1 MTGAAHPRR
10 SCQITGQHRAGT
22 HLRTLIRRSPH
33 ADHRSLILSQAPR
46 LDEPAQVTLVVTSTL
61 DAPGTTA
68 EILLPPGAVAT
79 GGALTWTGDLQAQQ
93 PQQLQATIKFTQE
106 GDWTLQGKALRP
118 AGGRDVW
125 GDLAVIYLHVT
136 REAGQAGFLKE
147 PNAPHTGGQA
157 SPTITATTPSKE
169 ALMTGPPTKTHL
181 ESRRSTTQL
190 LRRLLIHRDESHT
203 PS

>member
-1 MTGAAHPRR
+1 MNTLQQMKAILFLLTGVLTLVACGGTPVVAPPPPGIAAQTP
-10 SCQITGQHRAGT
+10 AGT
-22 HLRTLIRRSPH
+22 VKSPIYGRSTGEVRTPISVL
-33 ADHRSLILSQAPR
+33 LILSHAPR
-46 LDEPAQVTLVVTSTL
+46 LDEPAQVTLVITSTL
-61 DAPGTTA
+61 AAPGTTA
-68 EILLPPGAVAT
+68 EILLPSGAVAT
-79 GGALTWTGDLQAQQ
+79 GGALIWTGDLQPQQ

-157 SPTITATTPSKE
+157 SPTIAATTP
-169 ALMTGPPTKTHL
+169 
-181 ESRRSTTQL
+181 
-190 LRRLLIHRDESHT
+190 
-203 PS
+203 

>member
-1 MTGAAHPRR
+1 MNPGRQIKILLILISGALILAG
-10 SCQITGQHRAGT
+10 CAKTTAITMPAPIYGHSSGEV
-22 HLRTLIRRSPH
+22 RTPITVL
-33 ADHRSLILSQAPR
+33 LILSQAPR

-93 PQQLQATIKFTQE
+93 PQQLQATIKFAQE

-125 GDLAVIYLHVT
+125 GDLAVIYLHIT
-136 REAGQAGFLKE
+136 REAGQVGFPKE

-157 SPTITATTPSKE
+157 SPTITATTP
-169 ALMTGPPTKTHL
+169 
-181 ESRRSTTQL
+181 
-190 LRRLLIHRDESHT
+190 
-203 PS
+203 

>member
-1 MTGAAHPRR
+1 MNPGRQIKILLILMTGALILAGCAKTTTITVPAPIYGR
-10 SCQITGQHRAGT
+10 STGEVRTPITV
-22 HLRTLIRRSPH
+22 L
-33 ADHRSLILSQAPR
+33 LILSQAPQ

-136 REAGQAGFLKE
+136 REAGQAGFPKE
-147 PNAPHTGGQA
+147 SNAPHTGGRE
-157 SPTITATTPSKE
+157 SPTITP
-169 ALMTGPPTKTHL
+169 
-181 ESRRSTTQL
+181 
-190 LRRLLIHRDESHT
+190 
-203 PS
+203 

>member
-1 MTGAAHPRR
+1 MNPGRQIKIFLILITGALILVGCTKTPA
-10 SCQITGQHRAGT
+10 ITVPAPIYGHSSGEV
-22 HLRTLIRRSPH
+22 RTPITVL
-33 ADHRSLILSQAPR
+33 LILSQAPR
-46 LDEPAQVTLVVTSTL
+46 LDEPAQVTLVITSTL

-68 EILLPPGAVAT
+68 EILLSPSAVAT
-79 GGALTWTGDLQAQQ
+79 AGSLTWTGDLKAQQ

-136 REAGQAGFLKE
+136 REAGQAGFPKE

-157 SPTITATTPSKE
+157 SPASTAT
-169 ALMTGPPTKTHL
+169 PP
-181 ESRRSTTQL
+181 
-190 LRRLLIHRDESHT
+190 
-203 PS
+203 